1 MTAINQSSMN
11 KQLQEILEPYFK
23 EFAAYEDELDKFALV
38 QYVLETGT
46 KIFQLY
52 KDYGL
57 ESFDKA
63 EIADVWN
70 ALYLKY
76 IIKK

>member
-1 MTAINQSSMN
+1 MN
-11 KQLQEILEPYFK
+11 KQLHDILEPYFK
-23 EFAAYEDELDKFALV
+23 EFASYEDELGKFALI

-57 ESFDKA
+57 ENFDKA
-63 EIADVWN
+63 EIAEVWN

>member
-1 MTAINQSSMN
+1 MN

-23 EFAAYEDELDKFALV
+23 EFAAYEDELDKFAWI

-57 ESFDKA
+57 DAFDKA
-63 EIADVWN
+63 DIAEVWN

-76 IIKK
+76 IIRKA

>member
-1 MTAINQSSMN
+1 MN
-11 KQLQEILEPYFK
+11 KQLQDILEPYFK
-23 EFAAYEDELDKFALV
+23 EFAAYEDELDKFALI

-57 ESFDKA
+57 ENFDKA
-63 EIADVWN
+63 EIANTWN
-70 ALYLKY
+70 ALYLEY